1 MKICFFRVKL
11 NNYSTTTKEFIPALT
26 IYSQPIKVISKPDQ
40 IKKRNGNLSHDPKP
54 RSKRPRGEASI
65 TQYSSSPV
73 QSLLTQAQGQ
83 IQPLAQNQVQTS
95 NSAAHSLAAH
105 ILNGVPSIQ
114 HAQTTTVAPPVQHTP
129 IINTV
134 MPEVETH
141 IPTQPVIVNA
151 DQLIDVIK
159 KIENTMVVQAHQL
172 ERACQK
178 IEKLEKIQTNGNSY
192 PASVENAFE
201 AMMKAYSNLKP
212 NERVDKIRK
221 LTKCGSLKEA
231 ERLSEFLRALWLE
244 GIEVVEPAGIPETP
258 PDESMNQ
265 VDSPLS
271 DEQPYQSDVFGGNSH
286 LLNSQYSGQQNY
298 GGGTKI
304 YTKALRNHSD
314 FISFLLQP
322 RLNSSLSREDPF
334 SDLAE

>member
-1 MKICFFRVKL
+1 
-11 NNYSTTTKEFIPALT
+11 
-26 IYSQPIKVISKPDQ
+26 
-40 IKKRNGNLSHDPKP
+40 
-54 RSKRPRGEASI
+54 
-65 TQYSSSPV
+65 
-73 QSLLTQAQGQ
+73 
-83 IQPLAQNQVQTS
+83 
-95 NSAAHSLAAH
+95 
-105 ILNGVPSIQ
+105 
-114 HAQTTTVAPPVQHTP
+114 
-129 IINTV
+129 
-134 MPEVETH
+134 
-141 IPTQPVIVNA
+141 
-151 DQLIDVIK
+151 
-159 KIENTMVVQAHQL
+159 MVVQAHQL